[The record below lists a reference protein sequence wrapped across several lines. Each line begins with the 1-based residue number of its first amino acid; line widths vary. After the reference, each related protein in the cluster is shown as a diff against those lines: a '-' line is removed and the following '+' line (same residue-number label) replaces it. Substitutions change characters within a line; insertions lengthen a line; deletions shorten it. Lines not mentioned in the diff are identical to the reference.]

1 MEVTL
6 ACTIGTA
13 VGAKLNAALELC
25 SGEETMNP
33 EVMTAAGRRRGRK
46 PKRCPTVGQIK
57 YAMAKSISGDMCV
70 LANMGWVDEEG
81 KDTEATVATFEAD
94 VASLP
99 MDVLAQL
106 SEEGISACADKMMA
120 KMAKR
125 FPRGRRCASNISE
138 ADMADLKET
147 GTKIAS
153 YKCFKHTLQSACQDR
168 VRAQVYGFFQAQAEA
183 AAAATT
189 AAATTVAATTAAATT
204 VPAA

>member
-25 SGEETMNP
+25 SGEETVKP

-57 YAMAKSISGDMCV
+57 YAMAKSISGLTLLGEHVAIHISGDMCV
-70 LANMGWVDEEG
+70 LANMGWVDAEG

-99 MDVLAQL
+99 MDVGL
-106 SEEGISACADKMMA
+106 
-120 KMAKR
+120 
-125 FPRGRRCASNISE
+125 
-138 ADMADLKET
+138 
-147 GTKIAS
+147 
-153 YKCFKHTLQSACQDR
+153 
-168 VRAQVYGFFQAQAEA
+168 
-183 AAAATT
+183 
-189 AAATTVAATTAAATT
+189 TVAFNILLSRCSL
-204 VPAA
+204 PSLPSL